1 MEVVKAVPQIIAG
14 IVSAFTG
21 SIGEIAKVGTSLIQG
36 LWQGISDAGAWLRDK
51 VAGFFGNVVSSIKD
65 FFGIRSPST
74 LFAGLGFNMGEGIGV
89 GFEKAMDGVAR
100 DMQNAIP
107 ADFDINMG
115 TRRYMGAEMSTGS
128 TITQNISVVSPKALS
143 EKELA
148 REFRNLSRKL
158 ALEY

>member
-1 MEVVKAVPQIIAG
+1 MDQVVITISNAADWIWSKIKGFFSG
-14 IVSAFTG
+14 IVDG
-21 SIGEIAKVGTSLIQG
+21 
-36 LWQGISDAGAWLRDK
+36 
-51 VAGFFGNVVSSIKD
+51 IKD
-65 FFGIRSPST
+65 FFGIHSPST
-74 LFAGLGFNMGEGIGV
+74 LFAGLGKNMGEGIGV

-107 ADFDINMG
+107 TGFDMNVGMRG
-115 TRRYMGAEMSTGS
+115 YGDSPTSAGS